1 MKQYRFLFLVFL
13 IGFLGLLSC
22 ADESDCFSEN
32 LAAITIEFYGLN
44 TLDPDTSFYEADTLI
59 FSSRRNVYIVGNRDT
74 LIMENDT
81 IFGKISFPVDPRTD
95 TTAYV
100 IGRDSLFIRYDIRQ
114 RVLSPDCGIE
124 QVYSNL
130 DTLFTTYDSV
140 VVENRNLDRN
150 EVNFKVYSF

>member
-1 MKQYRFLFLVFL
+1 M
-13 IGFLGLLSC
+13 LSC

-32 LAAITIEFYGLN
+32 LAEITIEFYSRN
-44 TLDPDTSFYEADTLI
+44 TLDPDTSFYETDTLI
-59 FSSRRNVYIVGNRDT
+59 FSSTSSVYVVGNRDS
-74 LIMENDT
+74 LILENDT

-100 IGRDSLFIRYDIRQ
+100 IGRDSLTIRYDIRQ
-114 RVLSPDCGIE
+114 RVLSPDCGVE

-140 VVENRNLDRN
+140 VIDNRNLDRN